1 MGERIIMKPLSELR
15 KLEKLLKHDGL
26 SSSMMRGG
34 FGNLIIRVVFTLLT
48 FLISVA
54 LARYMGD
61 ENFGEFSFLYAIIM
75 ILTIPAQFGLP
86 TLIMRETAKSFETKD
101 WSNIRGVWEWS
112 FRIASGLII
121 LIFLGTL
128 AYIVLIEVSLEP
140 DVIRTL
146 CWGLVLVALISWG
159 SLRDAALR
167 GLHRIIPGQISENIL
182 YPGIFV
188 ASIFVWGLIFPG
200 NMKPHTA
207 MMIRAVAAF
216 ITFFISSLIL
226 LNLAPLEIR
235 STQPSFQNSK
245 HWLTSVFSLAILSGM
260 QLINRWIS
268 IIILG
273 LFVSNAQIGYFSVAL
288 QLALLAEFGL
298 QVVNPVIAPQ
308 IARLHAI
315 GDKRRLQKLATSSA
329 RIVLVFNIIIT
340 TGFIFLGRQFI
351 MLFYGASYSEAYSVL
366 LILLIGQLVNSIT
379 GSVGYLLNMT
389 GYEKKTSLAR
399 VTTTI
404 INVILTLI
412 LAYRYGI
419 LGAAVASALSLV
431 IWNLMLYVLVR
442 KYLDINSMAFG
453 RS

>member
-1 MGERIIMKPLSELR
+1 
-15 KLEKLLKHDGL
+15 
-26 SSSMMRGG
+26 
-34 FGNLIIRVVFTLLT
+34 
-48 FLISVA
+48 
-54 LARYMGD
+54 
-61 ENFGEFSFLYAIIM
+61 
-75 ILTIPAQFGLP
+75 
-86 TLIMRETAKSFETKD
+86 
-101 WSNIRGVWEWS
+101 
-112 FRIASGLII
+112 
-121 LIFLGTL
+121 
-128 AYIVLIEVSLEP
+128 
-140 DVIRTL
+140 
-146 CWGLVLVALISWG
+146 
-159 SLRDAALR
+159 
-167 GLHRIIPGQISENIL
+167 
-182 YPGIFV
+182 
-188 ASIFVWGLIFPG
+188 
-200 NMKPHTA
+200 
-207 MMIRAVAAF
+207 
-216 ITFFISSLIL
+216 
-226 LNLAPLEIR
+226 
-235 STQPSFQNSK
+235 
-245 HWLTSVFSLAILSGM
+245 M

-340 TGFIFLGRQFI
+340 TGFILLGRQFI

-399 VTTTI
+399 VTTTV

-442 KYLDINSMAFG
+442 KYLVINSMAFG